1 MRLDYQTYMKQKYFL
16 RLLLFFITI
25 GGYAQEHFDDSYFLD
40 ARMFVDTM
48 EYSWSR
54 NTMVRNEQKS
64 LAFAYDQENEVA
76 EIYLMF
82 DEESPVTGISLV
94 PSGDFNQVDSL
105 IMFRDYARLKVQF
118 NNLTT
123 SDFLRFTF
131 RVKLDTLEEL
141 VELPLLPYT
150 NTYVELYPNTDEL
163 YIGEEKVFELTSN
176 NVDNIIPNNRWSEG
190 LPINYRITRDGGR
203 LLLHL
208 LPNKLGNQYVDVP
221 FKVRKPNLKRGK
233 LIYEISPLYQSFNI
247 KSGRLVFLKFDQ
259 QEVTPKDDKTE
270 PIEVQIDNNRFL
282 RLDKTYR
289 IENQEES
296 GGALVAEL
304 YTKARLNNDKVL
316 CLLRPYAFHR
326 KSEGYLYIKDGDN
339 AQFVSNVDITPKTN
353 IQSIYIQREGKD
365 WQKSNVVHPGET
377 VNIKLEGEGLHKAS
391 FSFPGANNLDYDS
404 LIKNENISLFRIK
417 VPLTI
422 NTNTIE
428 IFNHNESTGSSLRVQ
443 EYSRPRDLDF
453 INLDFGN
460 RQVTVSNVDKPIY
473 YEETLT
479 DLVFDFQR
487 SKIDDGD
494 LYGKQYLQIKVK
506 ISNKKGNLIEL
517 YQFDEVVVCPN
528 EASPR
533 FVNYESKDCRG
544 DDINLNNFISKK
556 TSELEE
562 WSRIELEISHLKSKY
577 GGAGKSKKILIHLKR
592 DYNFDI
598 DVSFPAGLLI
608 LKSGSENFA
617 NFGGPSFAM
626 IAQMSFYQPGRI
638 AKYRPYKIGAGFIAI
653 DAFNFT
659 PDNDSRDVGL
669 VVIGSLY
676 PTSSDNKLTFPLYA
690 GFGYLMVEQKMFFLI
705 GPGIRVR
712 L

>member
-1 MRLDYQTYMKQKYFL
+1 MKRKVL
-16 RLLLFFITI
+16 I
-25 GGYAQEHFDDSYFLD
+25 GIYVMMLSLNAVAQQDFNDSYFLD
-40 ARMFVDTM
+40 ARIFVDTM
-48 EYSWSR
+48 EYRWSKDVVTR
-54 NTMVRNEQKS
+54 NNKEMLRFS
-64 LAFAYDQENEVA
+64 YDQENEVA
-76 EIYLMF
+76 EVYLMF

-94 PSGDFNQVDSL
+94 PSGDFSQVDSL
-105 IMFRDYARLKVQF
+105 ILFRDYARFKVQF
-118 NNLTT
+118 NSLTN
-123 SDFLRFTF
+123 SDFLKFTF
-131 RVKLDTLEEL
+131 RVNIDSTEEI
-141 VELPLLPYT
+141 VELPLYPYT
-150 NTYVELYPNTDEL
+150 EIYVKLYPNTDEL

-176 NVDNIIPNNRWSEG
+176 NVENIVPDNRWTEG
-190 LPINYRITRDGGR
+190 LPINYRTTRDGPR

-208 LPNKLGNQYVDVP
+208 LPNKLGNQQLEVP
-221 FKVRKPNLKRGK
+221 FKVKRPFRKNGQF
-233 LIYEISPLYQSFNI
+233 IYDLEPLQVEFSV

-259 QEVTPKDDKTE
+259 QEVTPKEDKTE

-296 GGALVAEL
+296 GGPLIAEL

-326 KSEGYLYIKDGDN
+326 QSEGYLYIKEGDDPW
-339 AQFVSNVDITPKTN
+339 FVTNVDITPKTS
-353 IQSIYIQREGKD
+353 IQSIYVQREGKD
-365 WQKSNVVHPGET
+365 WQKSNVVYPGET
-377 VNIKLEGEGLHKAS
+377 INIKLEGEGLHKAN

-404 LIKNENISLFRIK
+404 LIKNEQISLFRIK
-417 VPLTI
+417 IPLTI
-422 NTNTIE
+422 NSNSIE

-443 EYSRPRDLDF
+443 EYQRPRDLDF
-453 INLDFGN
+453 IDLDFGT
-460 RQVTVSNVDKPIY
+460 RQVNVANVDKPIY

-494 LYGKQYLQIKVK
+494 LYGKQYLTIKVK

-562 WSRIELEISHLKSKY
+562 WSRIELEISHIKSKY
-577 GGAGKSKKILIHLKR
+577 GGAGKTKKILIHLKR

-608 LKSGSENFA
+608 LKSGTKAFT
-617 NFGGPSFAM
+617 NFGGVSFAM
-626 IAQMSFYQPGRI
+626 IAQMSFYQEGKI
-638 AKYRPYKIGAGFIAI
+638 AKYKPYKIGAGFIAI
-653 DAFNFT
+653 DAFNFSESGG
-659 PDNDSRDVGL
+659 NRDVGL

-690 GFGYLMVEQKMFFLI
+690 GGGYLMSEQKMFFLI